1 MKQME
6 YILKEKE
13 LTEQRI
19 VNGMALLKSNVH
31 QYNNMLEY
39 TQFVKKLYFDLY
51 FKVKAASRNKRSL
64 PVDNDELRLFRTVD
78 DQEKKSLSEEVKS
91 IGEVELFT
99 ETIHNFPKKK
109 TEKEAASL
117 KLSKKDLAL
126 SPSRSPGASPTPGG
140 TKRTPGRGTATP
152 LGETAK
158 DVSPRPLES
167 SPPN

>member
-1 MKQME
+1 MMKQMD
-6 YILKEKE
+6 YILKEKS
-13 LTEQRI
+13 LTEERI
-19 VNGMALLKSNVH
+19 VNGMALLKSNVQ

-78 DQEKKSLSEEVKS
+78 DQQKKSLAEEVKS

-109 TEKEAASL
+109 GDKENINI
-117 KLSKKDLAL
+117 KLLKKDGPN
-126 SPSRSPGASPTPGG
+126 SPTRSPGASATPAG
-140 TKRTPGRGTATP
+140 TKRATARANATP
-152 LGETAK
+152 VPESGADAGE
-158 DVSPRPLES
+158 
-167 SPPN
+167 